1 MKRVFALAAMLGAM
15 AAPLTAQDFADYRV
29 DLVDQEDVSSFLIT
43 MGPVDLAVMSH
54 GEHGASHEEMGV
66 FPPILSVEFPRDAYL
81 KGFSYEVVNG
91 DGERISTAIVHHL
104 NFITPERS
112 ELFLPISQRLLA
124 MGKETGSQ
132 SLPGWL
138 LGVPVE
144 AGGELVVSPM
154 LHNPTGEQHEDV
166 QVRVRLDYVD
176 AGGVLPFLKVY
187 PFQLDV
193 AFPAGDKSVDLPPG
207 PSSFSWE
214 GSPRMAGRIMAIGS
228 HLHELATSI
237 RLEDVSADKV
247 LWEGLPLIA
256 DDGETVEGVTI
267 GKLYRRL
274 GVAIDP
280 EHVYRVTVD
289 YDNPGTETITAGG
302 MGVVAGVFMPSGSAG
317 WPLVDTSDPLYQL
330 DRKHYMRQVRGDY
343 DLIAAGGGAI
353 GEHDGMEMEG
363 ELHDMGHEP
372 VDPGHDMDMEGEG
385 HDTHEDHGKA
395 GEHRGP
401 GNDRP

>member
-1 MKRVFALAAMLGAM
+1 MKQVVAVAAVLSAT
-15 AAPLTAQDFADYRV
+15 AAPLTAQEYADYRV
-29 DLVDQEDVSSFLIT
+29 DLVDQAEAGSFVIT
-43 MGPVDLAVMSH
+43 MGPVDLEVMSH
-54 GEHGASHEEMGV
+54 NEHGASHEEMGV

-81 KGFSYEVVNG
+81 RGFSYEVVNG
-91 DGERISTAIVHHL
+91 EGERISTAIVHHL

-154 LHNPTGEQHEDV
+154 LHNPTGERHEDV
-166 QVRVRLDYVD
+166 EVRVRLDYVD

-207 PSSFSWE
+207 PSSYSWE

-237 RLEDVSADKV
+237 RLEDVTADKM
-247 LWEGLPLIA
+247 LWEGLPLIGE
-256 DDGETVEGVTI
+256 DGGTVEGVTI
-267 GKLYRRL
+267 GKLYKRL
-274 GVAIDP
+274 GVVIEPD
-280 EHVYRVTVD
+280 HVYRVTVD
-289 YDNPGTETITAGG
+289 YENPSSETITAGG
-302 MGVVAGVFMPSGSAG
+302 MGVVAGVFLPSGGVA
-317 WPLVDTSDPLYQL
+317 WPLVDTSDPLYLL

-343 DLIAAGGGAI
+343 DLIAAGGGVV
-353 GEHDGMEMEG
+353 GEHGAMEMG
-363 ELHDMGHEP
+363 
-372 VDPGHDMDMEGEG
+372 GEG
-385 HDTHEDHGKA
+385 HDMHGDHPMDGDPGMDMDDAGDDMHESHETD
-395 GEHRGP
+395 GEHGGT
-401 GNDRP
+401 GNDP